1 MHQKRNNNNVVTPI
15 EFGWLVSTSEKVQ
28 AMEGNTHLVF
38 FVLICGEVL
47 LLPDGLDCIPV
58 IFGDK
63 KINLLWS
70 VFVQQY
76 NLKKKEEKNNMMLNS
91 SYKYPHYMSKK

>member
-1 MHQKRNNNNVVTPI
+1 MYQKRNKNNIYSDTYRI
-15 EFGWLVSTSEKVQ
+15 WFSSSEKVQ
-28 AMEGNTHLVF
+28 AMEGNMNLVF
-38 FVLICGEVL
+38 LCICGEVH

-70 VFVQQY
+70 VFV
-76 NLKKKEEKNNMMLNS
+76 
-91 SYKYPHYMSKK
+91 